1 MTFHNNDK
9 LPTETL
15 LRNARIKFEKLLT
28 QHTKEPEWQ
37 QFFTQHPYVLS
48 LSLPLRLEPQDII
61 PLARPGKTEPDFIF
75 YPRKIAQPPFY
86 GAIEI
91 KRADSK
97 IVTVTRS
104 NVAILSRDAE
114 TAIEQAKFY
123 NENIRTSIMKRDNI
137 LFLGNDSY
145 IFVVM
150 GMTSELTTKLSDSFF
165 QEMIQS
171 KLPRNLQILPYDYLY
186 KRFEQE
192 VPPKLHLLVPTLK
205 EQNYQQM
212 VMSKVLLRSID
223 EIELS
228 VRSYLTLRNAN
239 IRTLSELVK
248 KTEKEMA
255 EIYGF
260 GKKSL
265 DQIKEVLS
273 NMGLHL
279 NMTLLPDNLT
289 KLKKTTK
296 RKK

>member
-1 MTFHNNDK
+1 
-9 LPTETL
+9 
-15 LRNARIKFEKLLT
+15 
-28 QHTKEPEWQ
+28 
-37 QFFTQHPYVLS
+37 
-48 LSLPLRLEPQDII
+48 
-61 PLARPGKTEPDFIF
+61 
-75 YPRKIAQPPFY
+75 
-86 GAIEI
+86 
-91 KRADSK
+91 
-97 IVTVTRS
+97 
-104 NVAILSRDAE
+104 
-114 TAIEQAKFY
+114 
-123 NENIRTSIMKRDNI
+123 MKRDNI

-248 KTEKEMA
+248 KTEKEMT

-260 GKKSL
+260 GKKISRS
-265 DQIKEVLS
+265 DKRGSKQY
-273 NMGLHL
+273 G
-279 NMTLLPDNLT
+279 
-289 KLKKTTK
+289 TTP
-296 RKK
+296 